1 MPFSLQFYHRQLYS
15 SAPNIHQIGVPVE
28 ISRRDID
35 VNTDEI
41 TTSNKE
47 VSSTHSS
54 VRQCCSDVYASV
66 VDLPSHDTGA
76 ICIW

>member
-1 MPFSLQFYHRQLYS
+1 
-15 SAPNIHQIGVPVE
+15 VE

-76 ICIW
+76 ICIWR